1 MEWDPEAPRTPLAN
15 KGPPNRRAR
24 RLRTR
29 TRVPCAVVDA
39 PFLLFKDDTGTEQTV
54 PLEGRALTVGRR
66 DEADLSLPW
75 DPEVSRLHC
84 ELERKAGV
92 WTIADNG
99 LSQNG
104 TFVNGLK
111 VGGRRRLRDGDMVQ
125 VGRTTLTF
133 CQPGPRG
140 TIVTLVPGALAAVG
154 HLSDQQRRVLGALCS
169 AEEPL
174 DDAEISAATGV
185 EEAAVRVELL
195 SLARA
200 FGLDDVPE
208 EEWRGELAALAR
220 HTGMV

>member
-1 MEWDPEAPRTPLAN
+1 MELDR
-15 KGPPNRRAR
+15 
-24 RLRTR
+24 
-29 TRVPCAVVDA
+29 D
-39 PFLLFKDDTGTEQTV
+39 
-54 PLEGRALTVGRR
+54 ALTVGRR
-66 DEADLSLPW
+66 KEADLSLAW

-92 WTIADNG
+92 WTIADDG

-111 VGGRRRLRDGDMVQ
+111 VSGRRRLRDGDLVQ
-125 VGRTTLTF
+125 VGKTTLTF

-140 TIVTLVPGALAAVG
+140 TIVTLVPGALAAIG

-169 AEEPL
+169 GEEPL
-174 DDAEISAATGV
+174 DDAEIAAATGV
-185 EEAAVRVELL
+185 PEQQVHVELL
-195 SLARA
+195 ALARA

-208 EEWRGELAALAR
+208 HEWRPELAALAR